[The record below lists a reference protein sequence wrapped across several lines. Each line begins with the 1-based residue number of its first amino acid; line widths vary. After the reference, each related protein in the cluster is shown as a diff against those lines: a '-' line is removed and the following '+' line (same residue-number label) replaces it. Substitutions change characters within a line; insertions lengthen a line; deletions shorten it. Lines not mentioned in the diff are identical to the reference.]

1 MRAVIYARYS
11 SDLQREASIEDQL
24 SLCGDRAQREGWT
37 IIGTYTDRA
46 ISGADITNRSGIN
59 ALLADAR
66 AGRFDIVVSEALDR
80 ISRDQEDIAG
90 IYKRLRHS
98 EVSMFTLAEGQVDEL
113 HIGLKGTMNA
123 LFLKDLASK
132 IRRGQ
137 RGRIKSGFSAGGLS
151 YGYQV
156 VRELS
161 EEGNLIRGKRCVKQE
176 EAAVVLRIYAE
187 YAGGKSPRKIAADLN
202 REGIPAP
209 RGGQWNAS
217 TINGH
222 RGRRNGILQN
232 ELYKGLLTHNRI
244 RMVRDP
250 DTGKRV
256 SRNNP
261 TSDWISV
268 EVPELR
274 IVSDEL
280 WEHVQAIKARYG
292 SQAAHKCRRAKRLLS
307 GLLSCGECSGAFTL
321 VRPGK
326 YGCATHRE
334 KGTCTNSRQISV
346 DQLERRVL
354 SGIKKHLLDPEL
366 LTEFVHEFHS
376 ELKRLQKAST
386 EASSHTEKKLD
397 QLKQKI
403 ERIVVAIAEGT
414 DTPALRQALLRLEGE
429 KTELEKIAFVSRRPI
444 LIEAQP
450 NLKKLFSRKVERLEE
465 TLNSESEVR
474 TKAVTILRTLI
485 DEIVLHPGDER
496 GKMSIEV
503 YGEPSALFLLAN
515 DAPAAADNWM
525 IKVVAEEGLE
535 PPTRGL

>member
-46 ISGADITNRSGIN
+46 ISGADVTNRSGIN

-151 YGYQV
+151 FGYQV

-202 REGIPAP
+202 GEGIPAP

-429 KTELEKIAFVSRRPI
+429 KTELEKTAFVSRRPI

-450 NLKKLFSRKVERLEE
+450 DLKKLFSRKVERLEE
-465 TLNSESEVR
+465 TLTRNQNQ
-474 TKAVTILRTLI
+474 
-485 DEIVLHPGDER
+485 GC
-496 GKMSIEV
+496 
-503 YGEPSALFLLAN
+503 N
-515 DAPAAADNWM
+515 DFAD
-525 IKVVAEEGLE
+525 AH
-535 PPTRGL
+535 